1 LKNLNISRKDISDTT
16 LDGDNQLPVFV
27 AIIDDEVDL
36 ACLFKEALSQI
47 DGVQVFA
54 FTDPLLALEH
64 FQTNHRNYSVVI
76 SDYRMPTMTGMELL
90 STVKDVNPA
99 VTRIMMSA
107 FEIQDELFQEFKCVD
122 KFLQKPVLMT
132 DLINEVRMLVSKMQ
146 IADTNRIS

>member
-1 LKNLNISRKDISDTT
+1 MDISDTT

-27 AIIDDEVDL
+27 AVIDDEVDI

-47 DGVQVFA
+47 DGIQVFA

-64 FQTNHRNYSVVI
+64 FQTNHQNYRVVI

-90 STVKDVNPA
+90 SKIKDVSPA
-99 VTRIMMSA
+99 TTRIMMSA
-107 FEIQDELFQEFKCVD
+107 FEIQDEQFQECKCVD

-132 DLINEVRMLVSKMQ
+132 DLINEVRMLVSKIQ
-146 IADTNRIS
+146 ILGTNRIS

>member
-1 LKNLNISRKDISDTT
+1 
-16 LDGDNQLPVFV
+16 VFI
-27 AIIDDEVDL
+27 AIIDDEPDL

-47 DGVQVFA
+47 DGAEVFA

-64 FQTNHRNYSVVI
+64 FQTNHQNYMVII
-76 SDYRMPTMTGMELL
+76 SDYRMPSMTGIELL
-90 STVKDVNPA
+90 SKIKDVNPA

-132 DLINEVRMLVSKMQ
+132 DLINEVRMLVSK
-146 IADTNRIS
+146 IPILGTNRIS

>member
-1 LKNLNISRKDISDTT
+1 VDILDTT
-16 LDGDNQLPVFV
+16 LDTDNQQPVFV
-27 AIIDDEVDL
+27 AVIDDETDL
-36 ACLFKEALSQI
+36 VYLFKDALSQI

-64 FQTNHRNYSVVI
+64 FQTNHQNYRVVI